1 MRSVKRI
8 AIIDAHP
15 DADTARFIHALAAA
29 YAEGASQGGHEVRRI
44 DLSGVDFPLIRSRD
58 EWQDGQVPQAIQQVQ
73 GSVAWADHLVI
84 LYPMWLGDMPALLKG
99 FLEQVLRPGFAF
111 RYRDGGLPEKLLTG
125 KTARVV
131 VTMGMPAFFY
141 RFIYRAHSLKSFQ
154 RNILRFVGI
163 KPRSSVIGAVEGS
176 PARRREWLA
185 RMTELG
191 IRAA

>member
-8 AIIDAHP
+8 TIIDAHP
-15 DADTARFIHALAAA
+15 DADLARFVHALAAA
-29 YAEGASQGGHEVRRI
+29 YAEGASQAGHEVRRV
-44 DLSGVDFPLIRSRD
+44 DLSGLDFPLIRSRD
-58 EWQDGQVPQAIQQVQ
+58 EWQGGRIPQSIQQVQ
-73 GSVAWADHLVI
+73 GAVAWADHLVI

-111 RYRDGGLPEKLLTG
+111 RYRDNGLPEKLLTG

-131 VTMGMPAFFY
+131 VTMGMPGFFY
-141 RFIYRAHSLKSFQ
+141 RFIYRAHSLKSFK

-163 KPRSSVIGAVEGS
+163 TPRSSVIGAVEGS
-176 PARRREWLA
+176 PARRREWLV

-191 IRAA
+191 MRAA